1 MRTRTLTLEQ
11 TFHKK
16 PIIHDVEQQTDEWF
30 QVRLAKLSASHQS
43 DIQSSGTGRRSYML
57 QLIEEKFTGL
67 PNKNGFKGNKW
78 TEYGNEYEGQARSY
92 YELREAV
99 DVKQVG
105 FIEISPEIGLSPDG
119 LVELEGGLE
128 IKCRSLGVQLETL
141 SAGKMPPQER
151 HQIHFSLW
159 ATRRKWWDY
168 VSFCPIIPGDN
179 KYFKQRIFASAK
191 INETIR
197 DEVVRF
203 LNDMTNLEASALG
216 SAIASRAVI
225 T

>member
-1 MRTRTLTLEQ
+1 MRLTRMTLEQ

-43 DIQSSGTGRRSYML
+43 EAQSSGTGRRSYML
-57 QLIEEKFTGL
+57 RLLEEKFTGI
-67 PNKNGFKGNKW
+67 PTRYDFKNKW
-78 TEYGNEYEGQARSY
+78 TEYGNEHEGQARSY

-105 FIEISPEIGLSPDG
+105 FLEISPDIGLSPDG
-119 LVELEGGLE
+119 LVGRHGGME
-128 IKCRSLGVQLETL
+128 IKCRSLGVQLDTL
-141 SAGKMPPQER
+141 HSGKMPPAER
-151 HQIHFSLW
+151 WQIYFSLW
-159 ATRRKWWDY
+159 ATGRKWWDY
-168 VSFCPIIPGDN
+168 VSFCPVIPGDN
-179 KYFKQRIFASAK
+179 KYFRQRIHALPA
-191 INETIR
+191 INTTIR
-197 DEVVRF
+197 SEVTRF
-203 LNDMTNLEASALG
+203 LNDMASLEAAALG